1 VNSLEVRPDYLTSLF
16 KNVVRFSEYR
26 SLELIDMNKILVIVG
41 VFFLASCGPSQE
53 EKQNVALNA
62 CSIMSAT
69 NASFGGLQ
77 RMQTM
82 VDAREKLGEEA
93 FTGGDDGIAEAF
105 EWELCEELVLNDKN
119 YNKTLQSLKDAYAER
134 QRIADTKPT
143 VKRKYWANGSVRW
156 ISNHQP
162 VADGG
167 KLHGLEQQFADS
179 GQSKEEY
186 KSNPKR
192 GKLINQGNYKD
203 GKLDGIYTEWFKYWD
218 AKSREAIYVKGCK
231 HGIEKEW
238 SFRGFDENNPDLIQC
253 YVKGRKA
260 PIESCEA
267 EELLNNLP
275 NEC

>member
-1 VNSLEVRPDYLTSLF
+1 
-16 KNVVRFSEYR
+16 
-26 SLELIDMNKILVIVG
+26 MNKILVIVG
-41 VFFLASCGPSQE
+41 VFFLASCGPSQQ

-62 CSIMSAT
+62 CSIMSET
-69 NASFGGLQ
+69 NASFGGVQ
-77 RMQTM
+77 RMQIM
-82 VDAREKLGEEA
+82 VDAREKLGEDA
-93 FTGGDDGIAEAF
+93 FVGGDEAIAEAF
-105 EWELCEELVLNDKN
+105 DWELCEELVLNDKN

-143 VKRKYWANGSVRW
+143 VKKIYWTNGSVRW
-156 ISNHQP
+156 ISNHQS

-167 KLHGLEQQFADS
+167 KLQGLEQQFADS

-186 KSNPKR
+186 QSNPKR
-192 GKLINQGNYKD
+192 GKLLNQGSYKD
-203 GKLDGIYTEWFKYWD
+203 GKLDGIYTEWFQYSNGKNL
-218 AKSREAIYVKGCK
+218 ETIYVKGCK

-238 SFRGFDENNPDLIQC
+238 AGFGALDENNPDQIQC
-253 YVKGRKA
+253 YVKNRYA

>member
-1 VNSLEVRPDYLTSLF
+1 
-16 KNVVRFSEYR
+16 
-26 SLELIDMNKILVIVG
+26 MNKILVIVG
-41 VFFLASCGPSQE
+41 VFFLASCGPSQQ

-119 YNKTLQSLKDAYAER
+119 YNKTLQSLKDAYQEKVRIQAEK
-134 QRIADTKPT
+134 QRIADSKPT
-143 VKRKYWANGSVRW
+143 VVTKYWGNGSVRW
-156 ISNHQP
+156 ITNLQS

-167 KLHGLEQQFADS
+167 KMHGLEQQFADS

-192 GKLINQGNYKD
+192 GILINQANYKD
-203 GKLDGIYTEWFKYWD
+203 GEIEGIYTEWYEDFNEPSK
-218 AKSREAIYVKGCK
+218 KLEEIYVKGCK
-231 HGIEKEW
+231 HGIAKEW
-238 SFRGFDENNPDLIQC
+238 FYDRYPLDPIFDDTTPDKTQC
-253 YVKGRKA
+253 YVRARKK
-260 PIESCEA
+260 PIEFCES
-267 EELLNNLP
+267 ENLLNDLP
-275 NEC
+275 KDRKYDWDDC